1 MATIIIEDNNPQARR
16 LLEFIRTLPYATVLE
31 EKKSSRRAIEE
42 CHAVPISTFTHELH
56 RQIDEYFDSNA

>member
-42 CHAVPISTFTHELH
+42 CHAVTVDAFFDELDNRIESQH
-56 RQIDEYFDSNA
+56 PKML